1 MVRISE
7 KDNKHLR
14 EQAKV
19 IYSKIKESCKSCTG
33 GDNST
38 NIACLMAELLE
49 LAKESQKE
57 RLKQLEK
64 EVLPMQEE
72 IRIIKDFYQIS

>member
-1 MVRISE
+1 
-7 KDNKHLR
+7 
-14 EQAKV
+14 
-19 IYSKIKESCKSCTG
+19 
-33 GDNST
+33 
-38 NIACLMAELLE
+38 MAELLE